1 MTPRRF
7 FRGLA
12 LPDVQESSDQ
22 IWRLKSM
29 SKIRN
34 DKGRGSGLMLI
45 IILVVALIVAYLEV
59 QQMKSLGVG
68 GTTQQEQVQ
77 EQDPVDAAQDAV
89 DALNERIE
97 EAGQDAAE

>member
-1 MTPRRF
+1 M
-7 FRGLA
+7 
-12 LPDVQESSDQ
+12 
-22 IWRLKSM
+22 
-29 SKIRN
+29 N
-34 DKGRGSGLMLI
+34 NKGRGSGMALLI
-45 IILVVALIVAYLEV
+45 LLIVALIVAYLAV